1 MMLTRIVGNW
11 NSSLWGSFPVYICP
25 WIRFCYCIWVY
36 LTVGLTWLLYSL
48 GCNNYKGSLP
58 FIGIARKN
66 PLIILTLSICTRYF
80 FFFLSCSIFLN
91 QDDHSYPKK
100 KCFAIFASIVVSSPL
115 QSSNPNFEKLSK
127 FLFTCLFTSICPSHL

>member
-1 MMLTRIVGNW
+1 MEFFPLGLFPCVHMSMNKILLLHPSLSYCGSHMVAVQLMLQQ
-11 NSSLWGSFPVYICP
+11 PQ
-25 WIRFCYCIWVY
+25 
-36 LTVGLTWLLYSL
+36 
-48 GCNNYKGSLP
+48 GSLP
-58 FIGIARKN
+58 FIGIARKKKN
-66 PLIILTLSICTRYF
+66 PLIILTLSIWTRYF